1 MATLTDVIDRPA
13 SQSGLWSWITT
24 VDHKRIGVLYG
35 VTAFIFLLMGGVEA
49 GVIRLQLAVPDS
61 TLVSADTFNQ
71 MFTMHGTTM
80 IFLVIMPLSASFF
93 NFVIPLA
100 IGARDVAFPRLNAFS
115 YWVFLFGGLLLNAS
129 FLTNQ
134 APDAGWFSY
143 ANLTEKPFSANQGL
157 DYWALGLQVLGVS
170 SLAAAFNFI
179 VTIVN
184 MRAPGMSLMRMPLFV
199 WMTLVT
205 SILLVLAFPVI
216 TVGLIELTFDRNFG
230 TNFFVPE
237 GGGDPILWQHLFW
250 VFGHPEVYILI
261 LPAMGIVSE
270 VLPTFSRKPLFGYPV
285 VVFSG
290 VVIGIMGW
298 AVWSHHMFTVGLGPV
313 AVTVFMITT
322 MLIAVPTGVK
332 IFNWIGTLWG
342 GQIDL
347 KSAMLFALGFVA
359 LFIVGGLSGVSH
371 AVAPSDNQQQDTYYI
386 VAHIHYVLFGGS
398 LFGIFAGVYYWFPK
412 LTGRLFHEGLGK
424 LHFWLYFI
432 GMNVTFF
439 PMHYLGLNGMPRRI
453 YTYASEFGWDGL
465 NMLASLGY
473 LVLFVGTLIF
483 IVNVLI
489 SLRKEPDAG
498 HDPWDAPGLE
508 WSISSPP
515 PTYNFAQIPQ
525 VEGLDQ
531 YWITKRRAAAEGRPI
546 TGPEALVD
554 PDTIHMPSPSYWPL
568 VTAIGVLVLASG
580 MLFDTGWDYIR
591 FPIPFIGGIICFIGI
606 VAWANEPAAEEHTDS
621 HEDAG
626 HSEVLSQPTGAAN
639 YLFQSILVT
648 IFGFL
653 PAGILAI
660 FYAAQVD
667 ARLAAG
673 DFNGALIASNN
684 AKRWCWVG
692 LGVAVVIWFI
702 ALIALISF
710 MN

>member
-1 MATLTDVIDRPA
+1 MATITDVIDRPA

-35 VTAFIFLLMGGVEA
+35 ATAFIFLLLGGIEA
-49 GVIRLQLAVPDS
+49 GVIRLQLAVPDN
-61 TLVSADTFNQ
+61 TLVNPDTFNQ

-143 ANLTEKPFSANQGL
+143 ANLTEKPFSANAGL

-313 AVTVFMITT
+313 AVSVFMITT

-342 GQIDL
+342 GSIDL
-347 KSAMLFALGFVA
+347 KTAMLFALGFVA

-412 LTGRLFHEGLGK
+412 LTGRLLHDGLGK

-465 NMLASLGY
+465 NLLASLGY
-473 LVLFVGTLIF
+473 LVLFVGTLVF
-483 IVNVLI
+483 VLNLLV
-489 SLRKEPDAG
+489 SLRKAPDSG

-508 WSISSPP
+508 WSIASPP
-515 PTYNFAQIPQ
+515 PAYNFAQIPQ
-525 VEGLDQ
+525 VEGLDH
-531 YWITKRRAAAEGRPI
+531 YWIVKRRAAAEGRPV
-546 TGPEALVD
+546 TEPEAAVD
-554 PDTIHMPSPSYWPL
+554 PSTIHMPSPSYWPL
-568 VTAIGVLVLASG
+568 VTAIGVLILAGG
-580 MLFDTGWDYIR
+580 MLVDVGWDYIR
-591 FPIPFIGGIICFIGI
+591 FPIPFIGGIISFIGI
-606 VAWANEPAAEEHTDS
+606 IGWANEPPAKEH
-621 HEDAG
+621 AG
-626 HSEVLSQPTGAAN
+626 GDHDDEVPHGMEHHAMAVADRPAGAATHTVRLLCSN
-639 YLFQSILVT
+639 CGNQLSTAFQFCPYCGGAVEN
-648 IFGFL
+648 
-653 PAGILAI
+653 PADPHHEEG
-660 FYAAQVD
+660 
-667 ARLAAG
+667 
-673 DFNGALIASNN
+673 
-684 AKRWCWVG
+684 
-692 LGVAVVIWFI
+692 
-702 ALIALISF
+702 
-710 MN
+710 

>member
-1 MATLTDVIDRPA
+1 MATLTDVISRPVA
-13 SQSGLWSWITT
+13 AAGLWSWITT
-24 VDHKRIGVLYG
+24 VDHKRIGILYG
-35 VTAFIFLLMGGVEA
+35 VTAFMFLLFGGIEA
-49 GVIRLQLAVPDS
+49 GIIRLQLATPDS
-61 TLVSADTFNQ
+61 TLISPDTFNQ

-80 IFLVIMPLSASFF
+80 IFLVVMPLSASFF

-129 FLTNQ
+129 FLVNQ

-143 ANLTEKPFSANQGL
+143 ANLTEKPFSANAGL
-157 DYWALGLQVLGVS
+157 DFWALGLQILGVS

-184 MRAPGMSLMRMPLFV
+184 LRAPGMTLMRMPLFV

-230 TNFFVPE
+230 TNFFVPA
-237 GGGDPILWQHLFW
+237 GGGDPVLWQHLFW

-290 VVIGIMGW
+290 IVIGIMGW
-298 AVWSHHMFTVGLGPV
+298 AVWSHHMFTVGLGPI
-313 AVTVFMITT
+313 AISVFTITT

-342 GQIDL
+342 GSITL
-347 KSAMLFALGFVA
+347 NSAMLFAIGFVA

-398 LFGIFAGVYYWFPK
+398 LFGLFAGIYYWFPK
-412 LTGRLFHEGLGK
+412 LTGRMINETMGK
-424 LHFWLYFI
+424 LHFWLFFI
-432 GMNVTFF
+432 GMNITFF

-465 NMLASLGY
+465 NLLSSMGY
-473 LVLFVGTLIF
+473 LVIFFGTMAF
-483 IVNVLI
+483 IVNVLMTM
-489 SLRKEPDAG
+489 RKQPDAG

-508 WSISSPP
+508 WSIASPP
-515 PTYNFAQIPQ
+515 PAYNFAEIPQ
-525 VEGLDQ
+525 VEGQDQ
-531 YWITKRRAAAEGRPI
+531 YWIVKRRAEAEGQPI
-546 TGPEALVD
+546 TGPEPYVD
-554 PDTIHMPSPSYWPL
+554 PSTIHMPSPSYWPL
-568 VTAIGVLVLASG
+568 ITATGVLIMGVG
-580 MLFDTGWDYIR
+580 MLIEFPLDYIK
-591 FPIPFIGGIICFIGI
+591 FPIPFLGGITVFAGIIG
-606 VAWANEPAAEEHTDS
+606 WANEPPAPVHHGAELHAATAVMDHPVAAPLPVRLLCSNCGNRMASDFRFCPYCGGTVEDPAEPNLEE
-621 HEDAG
+621 A
-626 HSEVLSQPTGAAN
+626 
-639 YLFQSILVT
+639 
-648 IFGFL
+648 
-653 PAGILAI
+653 
-660 FYAAQVD
+660 
-667 ARLAAG
+667 
-673 DFNGALIASNN
+673 
-684 AKRWCWVG
+684 
-692 LGVAVVIWFI
+692 
-702 ALIALISF
+702 
-710 MN
+710 